1 MAADVSGATRAERW
15 AGWLFVSPA
24 VALLW
29 TVLLGPSLAVIV
41 ISLTDWQL
49 GRPSLA
55 FVGLA
60 NFTAL
65 ARDPVFWRSLAN
77 TCVYAIV
84 VVPVSVGLG
93 LGLALLIESGRSLRT
108 FYRTV
113 FFLPVTST
121 LIAMAVVW
129 EFLLHPSVGLVNLTL
144 ESLGVPTT
152 DWLKN
157 PSTALFTL
165 CTLGVW
171 QGVGLNVVLFIAG
184 LKTVPADLYEAADVD
199 GADSAWERFRR
210 VTWPMLGPA
219 AMFVVVVT
227 AIRSFQVFDTVEVLT
242 KGGPTKSTEVLLYT
256 MYAEGFSFFRTAYAC
271 AVTVVFMAVVVALTL
286 LQARLA
292 DRRVHYA

>member
-1 MAADVSGATRAERW
+1 MPDLRDARRPERVAA
-15 AGWLFVSPA
+15 WLFVSPA
-24 VALLW
+24 VVLLC
-29 TVLLGPSLAVIV
+29 VLLLGPSLAVVV

-49 GRPSLA
+49 GRASLS

-60 NFTAL
+60 NYAML
-65 ARDPVFWRSLAN
+65 VGDPVFWRSLVN
-77 TCVYAIV
+77 TTVYASV

-93 LGLALLIESGRSLRT
+93 LAVALLVEAGTTCRA

-129 EFLLHPSVGLVNLTL
+129 EFLLHPSVGLVNLAL
-144 ESLGVPTT
+144 EQVGIPTT

-157 PSTALFTL
+157 PSTALLTL
-165 CTLGVW
+165 CALGVW

-184 LKTVPADLYEAADVD
+184 LKTVPTDLYEAADVD

-219 AMFVVVVT
+219 SMFVTVVT

-256 MYAEGFSFFRTAYAC
+256 MYTEGFGFFRTAYAC
-271 AVTVVFMAVVVALTL
+271 AVTVVFLGVVVGLTL